1 MSNKYWIRII
11 AIGSVLILASYF
23 MTKLTN
29 NEKDVNNKKMVE
41 QVNIAV
47 PAIEEEKKKS
57 EISSSSN
64 TGSEMSMEEREKIDK
79 AINGE
84 EKTEKVTPPKEEV
97 SKSNINIKEIENKAK
112 VIPESTI
119 LAEGENV
126 NITLKDVL
134 YYNELANIAS
144 KNVGQKILY
153 QNIKSITEHLVE
165 NQLTTIKAVELGI
178 IVTDKE
184 VEDYIS
190 QVRKINIDNEGYTN
204 YLNDLYKSKSLSEE
218 DYWSDIH
225 VKIDYKQIL
234 SIGRLKVTLLREG
247 KLSEADV
254 DGDFDKYKKILFEKS
269 KDKIIFNNKIIQV
282 LDDL

>member
-1 MSNKYWIRII
+1 MAAFRERLEAKMSNKYWISII

-23 MTKLTN
+23 T
-29 NEKDVNNKKMVE
+29 
-41 QVNIAV
+41 
-47 PAIEEEKKKS
+47 AIEEKKKS
-57 EISSSSN
+57 VNSSSNSSNSSSSN

-97 SKSNINIKEIENKAK
+97 SKSNIKIKEIEKRAK
-112 VIPESTI
+112 DIPETTI

-134 YYNELANIAS
+134 DYNELANIAS

-153 QNIKSITEHLVE
+153 PNIKSITEHLVE
-165 NQLTTIKAVELGI
+165 NQLTTIKAVGLGI
-178 IVTDKE
+178 VVTDKE
-184 VEDYIS
+184 VEDYIN
-190 QVRKINIDNEGYTN
+190 QVRKININNETYTN
-204 YLNDLYKSKSLSEE
+204 YLNDMYKSKNLSEE
-218 DYWSDIH
+218 EYWSDIH
-225 VKIDYKQIL
+225 VKKDYKQIL

-254 DGDFDKYKKILFEKS
+254 DGDFDKYKKLLFEKS
-269 KDKIIFNNKIIQV
+269 RDKIIFNNKIIQI